1 MTSRRFFL
9 GGMAAAGASAA
20 PRGKL
25 SANDTIQIGLI
36 GAGSRGRHLLGEL
49 AKCQSEN
56 AKVVAVC
63 DVHLPTMKAMAPS
76 APKRT
81 TDYREVLAMKEVDAV
96 IISAPDFTHST
107 ILTDAVRAGKDA
119 YSEKPFGIDLSE
131 ARRAYL
137 TVKQSDRVVQ
147 IGTQRRSEPGLIAAA
162 KLIREGA
169 IGKVTRVDME
179 VNFYEARWRRD
190 HSKIRSEDV
199 DWPSYKMGRFEREF
213 DARRFREWQLFRES
227 SNGIAG
233 LWMCHYI
240 DLVPWFLDVPYPKS
254 VTASGGV
261 FLWKDGRE
269 TEDVFQ
275 ALVHYPNDCLA
286 RFAMSLT
293 NASGTRNMW
302 FGDKGTLDGDKLRVM
317 PGDRAITPE
326 PVESHM
332 ANFLRCVR
340 SRETPRA
347 SVEAGFRHAVAGC
360 MAAEALHSGR
370 VVRFDAE
377 RLEMA

>member
-1 MTSRRFFL
+1 MTSRRYFL

-20 PRGKL
+20 PRARV
-25 SANDTIQIGLI
+25 SPNDTIQIGLI
-36 GAGSRGRHLLGEL
+36 GAGGRGRYLLGEL
-49 AKCQSEN
+49 AKCKAEN
-56 AKVVAVC
+56 AKVIAVC
-63 DVHLPTMKAMAPS
+63 DVHIPSFKAVVPDAV
-76 APKRT
+76 KRT
-81 TDYREVLAMKEVDAV
+81 TDYRELLAMQELDAV

-119 YSEKPFGIDLSE
+119 YSEKPFGIEMSE

-162 KLIREGA
+162 KLIRDGA

-190 HSKIRSEDV
+190 YSQIRPEDV
-199 DWPSYKMGRFEREF
+199 DWPSYQLGRFERPF
-213 DARRFREWQLFRES
+213 DARRYKEWQLFRES

-254 VTASGGV
+254 VAASGGV

-302 FGDKGTLDGDKLRVM
+302 YGDKGTLDGDKLVIQ
-317 PGDRAITPE
+317 PGDKPITPE

-340 SRETPRA
+340 SRKTPRA
-347 SVEAGFRHAVAGC
+347 PVDAGFRHAVAGI
-360 MAAEALHSGR
+360 MAAESLHSGR

-377 RLEMA
+377 RLELA

>member
-1 MTSRRFFL
+1 
-9 GGMAAAGASAA
+9 
-20 PRGKL
+20 
-25 SANDTIQIGLI
+25 
-36 GAGSRGRHLLGEL
+36 
-49 AKCQSEN
+49 
-56 AKVVAVC
+56 
-63 DVHLPTMKAMAPS
+63 
-76 APKRT
+76 
-81 TDYREVLAMKEVDAV
+81 
-96 IISAPDFTHST
+96 
-107 ILTDAVRAGKDA
+107 
-119 YSEKPFGIDLSE
+119 
-131 ARRAYL
+131 
-137 TVKQSDRVVQ
+137 
-147 IGTQRRSEPGLIAAA
+147 
-162 KLIREGA
+162 
-169 IGKVTRVDME
+169 
-179 VNFYEARWRRD
+179 
-190 HSKIRSEDV
+190 V

-240 DLVPWFLDVPYPKS
+240 DLAPWFLDVAYPKS
-254 VTASGGV
+254 VTAAGGV

-275 ALVHYPNDCLA
+275 ALVQYPNDCLA

-302 FGDKGTLDGDKLRVM
+302 YGDKGTLDGDKLLLM
-317 PGDRAITPE
+317 PGDRAIAPE

-340 SRETPRA
+340 SRQTPRA
-347 SVEAGFRHAVAGC
+347 SVDAGFRHAVAGC

>member
-1 MTSRRFFL
+1 MTSRRFFI
-9 GGMAAAGASAA
+9 GGVAAAGASAA
-20 PRGKL
+20 PRGRL
-25 SANDTIQIGLI
+25 SPNDTIQIGLI
-36 GAGSRGRHLLGEL
+36 GAGSRGRYLLGEV
-49 AKCQSEN
+49 AKCTAEN
-56 AKVVAVC
+56 AKVIAVC
-63 DVHLPTMKAMAPS
+63 DVHRPTAATMVPGAV
-76 APKRT
+76 KRA
-81 TDYREVLAMKEVDAV
+81 TDYHELLAMQELDAV

-119 YSEKPFGIDLSE
+119 YCEKPFGIDMSE

-137 TVKQSDRVVQ
+137 TVKQSGRVVQ

-179 VNFYEARWRRD
+179 VNFHQARWRRD
-190 HSKIRSEDV
+190 HGGIRPEDV
-199 DWPSYKMGRFEREF
+199 DWTSYKMGRFERPF
-213 DARRFREWQLFRES
+213 DARRYKEWQLFRES

-240 DLVPWFLDVPYPKS
+240 DLVPWFLDVPYPVS
-254 VTASGGV
+254 VAAQGGV

-293 NASGTRNMW
+293 NDSGTRNMW
-302 FGDKGTLDGDKLRVM
+302 YGDKGAFDGDKLVFQ
-317 PGDRAITPE
+317 PGNKSVTAE

-340 SRETPRA
+340 SRQTPRA
-347 SVEAGFRHAVAGC
+347 CVEAGFRHAVAGI
-360 MAAEALHSGR
+360 MAAESLHTGR

-377 RLEMA
+377 RLELA